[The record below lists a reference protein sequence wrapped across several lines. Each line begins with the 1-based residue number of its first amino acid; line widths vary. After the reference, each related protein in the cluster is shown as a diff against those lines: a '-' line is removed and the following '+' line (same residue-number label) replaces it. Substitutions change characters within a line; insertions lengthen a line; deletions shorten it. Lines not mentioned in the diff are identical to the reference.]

1 METQGWLLDV
11 YPLHDRMILWVR
23 TAEGKLLRFED
34 PYRFPIYAAGNRRIL
49 ENLGEG
55 AVRKGFAAGHSWG
68 RKVEFWSGEEIEVL
82 ALEVSDY
89 DRLPALLRKL
99 PTLEDTVSF
108 FNCDIPL
115 AQYYLYIR
123 EIFPMGRCAVEH
135 EGNRVRNIRPLESP
149 WELEYAAPDLSVME
163 LSVEGSHLLPLGQ
176 GNALAVRCGGKT
188 LVFEPGSQEDLL
200 RELALLLRR
209 HDPDLILSDHG
220 DSFIIPS
227 LLRLSHKWRIP
238 LPLDR
243 EPAPIR
249 RAIVNHGRSYFTYG
263 QIVYNAPDYPCFGR
277 LHIDRENSFFYSAT
291 GFEGIIE
298 AARLAKMPVQRLAR
312 RGSGTAISSMQLD
325 RAVQD
330 RILVPWRKGEPEK
343 FKTALDLLV
352 ADKGGLTFQPVMGMH
367 DNVAEID
374 YSSMYPT
381 IMVRHNISAE
391 TILCGCCP
399 GPKVPESG
407 YNICEKREGLVPRT
421 LRPILERRRYF
432 REKKK
437 AAKGPEKEMYSRKQ
451 TALKWLLVVCFGYLG
466 YRNARFGRIEAHEA
480 VTAYGREKLLQA
492 KELSEARGFR
502 VLHGLTDAVWITK
515 PGMTR
520 AEVLDLCAE
529 IGKAADV
536 SIELEGIYKWVVFLP
551 SKVRKD
557 APVATRYFGA
567 FENGEVK
574 ARGLAFRRD
583 DTPPFVKEAQE
594 EMLRL
599 LSASGNSREYREK
612 SAEVR
617 EVLAGYLTRL
627 ETGDLKKEELLV
639 AKSVRRKVNEYKVEN
654 LTSLALK
661 QLDEAGIEIHP
672 GEKIHYLIRDSR
684 SKNKEARVRAYPFV
698 GADDDYDEEKYRDF
712 LEKAAEEV
720 GLADPGPPPAPDKP
734 SPPRGRGEGEGGYQ
748 PGENQMPLIY
758 NKGSSRIDYIK
769 ALLQS
774 TKR

>member
-1 METQGWLLDV
+1 METEGWLLDV
-11 YPLHDRMILWVR
+11 YPLHDRMVLWVR
-23 TAEGKLLRFED
+23 TTEGKLFRFED
-34 PYRFPIYAAGNRRIL
+34 PYCFPIYAAGKRGIL
-49 ENLGEG
+49 EKLAEG
-55 AVRKGFAAGHSWG
+55 AVQKGFAGGYFWD

-99 PTLEDTVSF
+99 PSLEETVSF

-115 AQYYLYIR
+115 AQYYLYSR
-123 EIFPMGRCAVEH
+123 GIFPLGRCGVES
-135 EGNRVRNIRPLESP
+135 EGDQVRDIRPLESP
-149 WELEYAAPDLSVME
+149 WDLEYAVPDLSIME
-163 LSVEGSHLLPLGQ
+163 ISVEGSHLLPLGQ
-176 GNALAVRCGGKT
+176 GNTLSVRCDGKT

-200 RELALLLRR
+200 RELGLLLHR
-209 HDPDLILSDHG
+209 HDPDLVLTDHG

-243 EPAPIR
+243 EPTPIR
-249 RAIVNHGRSYFTYG
+249 RAIVNQGRSYFTYG
-263 QIVYNAPDYPCFGR
+263 QIVYNAPDYPFFGR

-298 AARLAKMPVQRLAR
+298 AARLSKMPIQRLAR

-325 RAVQD
+325 RAIQD

-391 TILCGCCP
+391 TILCNCCP
-399 GPKVPESG
+399 KPKVPESG
-407 YNICEKREGLVPRT
+407 YNICEKREGLIPRT

-432 REKKK
+432 RAKKK
-437 AAKGPEKEMYSRKQ
+437 TAVGFEKEIYSRKQ

-492 KELSEARGFR
+492 KEISEARGFR
-502 VLHGLTDAVWITK
+502 VLHALTDAVWITK
-515 PGMTR
+515 PGMTKP
-520 AEVLDLCAE
+520 EVLDLCAE

-557 APVATRYFGA
+557 VPVATRYFGT
-567 FENGEVK
+567 FENGELK

-583 DTPPFVKEAQE
+583 DTPPLVKEAQE

-599 LSASGNSREYREK
+599 LSTSGNSREYREK

-617 EVLAGYLTRL
+617 EVLESYLTRL
-627 ETGDLKKEELLV
+627 ETGDLKNEELLV
-639 AKSVRRKVNEYKVEN
+639 AKSVRQKVNEYKVDN

-684 SKNKEARVRAYPFV
+684 SKIKEDRVRAYPFV
-698 GADDDYDEEKYRDF
+698 GADDDYDEEKYRDL

-720 GLADPGPPPAPDKP
+720 GLRDSNPFPG
-734 SPPRGRGEGEGGYQ
+734 
-748 PGENQMPLIY
+748 L
-758 NKGSSRIDYIK
+758 
-769 ALLQS
+769 
-774 TKR
+774 